1 MVIARILFVYVIL
14 FSIIYG
20 FYAGLFSD
28 TYINKSKIPTY
39 PYTNYFTCFAL
50 VNYFDRSNKVCWI

>member
-14 FSIIYG
+14 YNIMYN
-20 FYAGLFSD
+20 FYAGLSSD

-39 PYTNYFTCFAL
+39 PYINIEISVEWMWVEFIIGWF
-50 VNYFDRSNKVCWI
+50 